1 VNTLMVAYGNCLRFQ
16 GELVVS
22 ESSDTVIAVAMPQVN
37 VNDEEVTLVGWHVED
52 GGQIAAGD
60 PLCEIETSKSTG
72 DVPSPATG
80 VFLRMV
86 EVGQV
91 VAVGQ
96 VIGHVGPSLDAIR
109 KHLDTR
115 TSTSAATS
123 PAGPIVRGAAG
134 ATAGAIELARS
145 YGIDTSAIPAEGRVR
160 RSDVERYLADH
171 PELQKRPAGAAQAA
185 AVETLPA
192 GLRTLVAD
200 EGDLPDHH
208 WSIAQHLAATHRRLS
223 AAHVAMDVAADRLVR
238 WIETQRQA
246 GRMTGPI
253 PLLLHAAA
261 QAARSCPALVS
272 FRLGRRVYRYR
283 SIDIAFTAR
292 SADGRLFTPVV
303 RDVPGRSLTEL
314 AERCAALS
322 MAVFRGQ
329 LEMADMAG
337 GAMTVS
343 ALSDL
348 PVRFH
353 VGLQNAYQSALLT
366 AGAIHD
372 EVVLIDGKPTLRPTM
387 TLVLSYDHGLMDG
400 YEAASA
406 LAAAKTALENLVV

>member
-1 VNTLMVAYGNCLRFQ
+1 MSDSA
-16 GELVVS
+16 
-22 ESSDTVIAVAMPQVN
+22 DTVIAVSVPQVN

-52 GGQIAAGD
+52 GGQIAAGE
-60 PLCEIETSKSTG
+60 PLCEVETSKSTG

-80 VFLRMV
+80 VFRRAA

-96 VIGHVGPSLDAIR
+96 VIGHIAPSLDAIQ
-109 KHLDTR
+109 KHLDAR
-115 TSTSAATS
+115 AGTSAATS
-123 PAGPIVRGAAG
+123 PAAPTIRGLAG

-145 YGIDTSAIPAEGRVR
+145 YGIDISAIPAEGRVR
-160 RSDVERYLADH
+160 RSDVERYLAEH
-171 PELQKRPAGAAQAA
+171 LELQKRPAGAAPAA
-185 AVETLPA
+185 TAEALPA
-192 GLRTLVAD
+192 ALQSLVAD
-200 EGDLPDHH
+200 EGDLPVHH

-223 AAHVAMDVAADRLVR
+223 AAHVAMDVSAERATG
-238 WIETQRQA
+238 WMEAQRRT
-246 GRMTGPI
+246 GRMTGPV

-272 FRLGRRVYRYR
+272 FRLGRHVYRYQ

-303 RDVPGRSLTEL
+303 RDAPGRSLTEL
-314 AERCAALS
+314 ADRCAALS
-322 MAVFRGQ
+322 MAAFRGQ
-329 LEMADMAG
+329 LDAADMAG

-343 ALSDL
+343 ALSDHA
-348 PVRFH
+348 VRFH

-366 AGAIHD
+366 AGAIRD
-372 EVVLIDGKPTLRPTM
+372 EVVLVNGGPITRPIM

-400 YEAASA
+400 YEAAAA
-406 LAAAKTALENLVV
+406 LAAAKDALESLQV